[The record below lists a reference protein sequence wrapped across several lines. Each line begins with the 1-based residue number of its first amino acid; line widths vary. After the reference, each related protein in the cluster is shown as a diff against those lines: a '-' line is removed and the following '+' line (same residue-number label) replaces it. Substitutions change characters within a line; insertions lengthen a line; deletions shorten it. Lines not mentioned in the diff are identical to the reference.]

1 MKKILY
7 LLLFI
12 PLISFGQN
20 DFRKM
25 FWGESKEVLKEKYPD
40 VGFVTITESGI
51 EMLSHF
57 DNAVGLPASITYMFF
72 ENKLVGGV
80 YKFHPMS
87 FSRDDDDRLKDFK
100 YVAERLDNKYELSRE
115 DVWHNDRWKD
125 DPQMLAYC
133 VELGDVDLIQNGFID
148 DKKVGIAHSL
158 TKDEHTLGYIIK
170 DGFVAVEQS
179 IDDDI

>member
-25 FWGESKEVLKEKYPD
+25 FWGESKEVLREKYPD
-40 VGFVTITESGI
+40 ARFVTITKSGI
-51 EMLSHF
+51 EKVSHI
-57 DNAVGLPASITYMFF
+57 DNAVGLPAKITYMFF

-80 YKFHPMS
+80 YKFYPMS
-87 FSRDDDDRLKDFK
+87 FWRDEDDRLKDFK
-100 YVAERLDNKYELSRE
+100 YVAERLGNKYELSRE
-115 DVWHNDRWKD
+115 DVWHNDSYKD
-125 DPQMLAYC
+125 DPKMLAFS
-133 VELGDVDLIQNGFID
+133 VEMGYVDLIQNGFKD

-158 TKDEHTLGYIIK
+158 TKDEHTLGYIIN